1 MVYMGNN
8 YLEKIRVNDKTI
20 VICEPSSLDD
30 YLKLMNVQIDIW
42 GMPDYSEA
50 VTYHMIIA
58 AHRNGGVVLGA
69 FEEETG
75 HAIGLVYS
83 VPGYS
88 EGTIYLY
95 SHLTGVIPGYRYRG
109 IGYLLKLWQR
119 RIALEKGYYLIK
131 WTFDPMQ
138 SSNAF
143 FNIIKLGVIVHRF
156 YPNYYGELMDEIN
169 RGMPS
174 DRFIAEWWIRSPRV
188 KNIVEKKYRQP
199 DLDEILS
206 LKPLIANEV
215 SIEDGIPVIVNYRLD
230 SSRDLVLIEIPG
242 ELNRLRRFS
251 MDLVLKWRSILK
263 EIFTY
268 YLNRMGYTVI
278 GFISFMDNGFRRS
291 YYVLWRRCL
300 EDILSGVYPWS

>member
-1 MVYMGNN
+1 MDN
-8 YLEKIRVNDKTI
+8 RAI
-20 VICEPSSLDD
+20 VIREPYSIDD
-30 YLKLMNVQIDIW
+30 FLKLMNVQISIW
-42 GMPDYSEA
+42 SMPNYSEA

-69 FEEETG
+69 FEEDTG
-75 HAIGLVYS
+75 QAIGLVYS
-83 VPGYS
+83 IPGYVD
-88 EGTIYLY
+88 GTLYLY
-95 SHLTGVIPGYRYRG
+95 SHLTGVVPKYRYKG

-143 FNIIKLGVIVHRF
+143 FNIVKLGVVVRRF

-188 KNIVEKKYRQP
+188 KEVVEGKRSRQ
-199 DLDEILS
+199 DLDEIMS
-206 LKPLIANEV
+206 LKPLIANKV
-215 SIEDGIPVIVNYRLD
+215 SIVNGVPIITDYKLD
-230 SSRDLVLIEIPG
+230 SRNDLVLVEIPG
-242 ELNRLRRFS
+242 ELDKLRKYS
-251 MDLVLKWRSILK
+251 MDLVLKWRSVLR
-263 EIFTY
+263 EIFAY
-268 YLNRMGYTVI
+268 YINSMGYIVV
-278 GFISFMDNGFRRS
+278 GFTSFIDNGLRRS

>member
-1 MVYMGNN
+1 MINN
-8 YLEKIRVNDKTI
+8 YLEKIRINNNTI
-20 VICEPSSLDD
+20 VIREPSSLDD
-30 YLKLMNVQIDIW
+30 YQKLMNVQIDIW
-42 GMPDYSEA
+42 GMQDYREA
-50 VTYHMIIA
+50 VAHHMIIA
-58 AHRNGGVVLGA
+58 SHRNGGVVLGA

-75 HAIGLVYS
+75 QAVGLVYS
-83 VPGYS
+83 TPGYS

-95 SHLTGVIPGYRYRG
+95 SHLTGVIPKYRYKG

-143 FNIIKLGVIVHRF
+143 FNIVKLGVIVRSF

-174 DRFIAEWWIRSPRV
+174 DRFIAEWWIRSARV
-188 KNIVEKKYRQP
+188 KNIIEKKYRQP
-199 DLDEILS
+199 ELDKILS

-215 SIEDGIPVIVNYRLD
+215 AIENGMPIIVNYRLD
-230 SSRDLVLIEIPG
+230 SSKDLVLIEIPG
-242 ELNRLRRFS
+242 ELNRLRKLS

-268 YLNRMGYTVI
+268 YINKMGYTVI
-278 GFISFMDNGFRRS
+278 GFTTFMDNDLRRS
-291 YYVLWRRCL
+291 YYILWRRCL
-300 EDILSGVYPWS
+300 EDILSGAYPWS